1 MLIHDR
7 RRFLKLAAGFPLIVP
22 AAALGK
28 GGSVAPSGRVT
39 VACIGT
45 GWQGGND
52 VQSFLA
58 EPGAQVVAVC
68 DIDSEHL
75 AQGRAAAVEISPCQW
90 SGTASMTAS
99 ISSRASTSSKL

>member
-1 MLIHDR
+1 MLLHNR

-22 AAALGK
+22 ASALGK
-28 GGSVAPSGRVT
+28 GGAVAPSGRVT

-52 VQSFLA
+52 VQSFLS

-75 AQGRAAAVEISPCQW
+75 EQGRTAVNQ
-90 SGTASMTAS
+90 
-99 ISSRASTSSKL
+99 K

>member
-1 MLIHDR
+1 MLIQNR

-22 AAALGK
+22 ASALGK
-28 GGSVAPSGRVT
+28 GGAVAPSGRVT

-75 AQGRAAAVEISPCQW
+75 EQGSTAVNQKYQNQDCK
-90 SGTASMTAS
+90 AYHNF
-99 ISSRASTSSKL
+99 